1 MSWVLDTCYQK
12 YCLSLVG
19 VNPYRMKDKVN
30 YLRCCLFVKMRL
42 VEIQLIFSHFPFFQN
57 RMLITYNINI
67 TYNELLS
74 GLVNDS
80 GQVYKDATSSISLQS
95 IYSYL
100 TLILFYI

>member
-30 YLRCCLFVKMRL
+30 YLRCCLFVQMRL
-42 VEIQLIFSHFPFFQN
+42 VEIQLIFSHFPFFFKN

-74 GLVNDS
+74 GLVNDFLAKS
-80 GQVYKDATSSISLQS
+80 IKTPLQVSHYKVFIHT
-95 IYSYL
+95 
-100 TLILFYI
+100 